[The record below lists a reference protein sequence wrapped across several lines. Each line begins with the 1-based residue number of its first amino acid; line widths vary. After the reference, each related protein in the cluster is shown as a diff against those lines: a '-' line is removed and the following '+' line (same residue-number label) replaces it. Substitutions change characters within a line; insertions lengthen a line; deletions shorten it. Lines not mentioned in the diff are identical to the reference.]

1 MSRLHHHTPHHS
13 APTAAWPPD
22 GTAAGRLADA
32 AVTRNGSAYNDRD
45 KRLDNLSK
53 AVAQREGDLAQAQR
67 AAGARRSAALLQMAG
82 RLHRA
87 RTELAELQALAS
99 AGPQQES

>member
-1 MSRLHHHTPHHS
+1 M
-13 APTAAWPPD
+13 
-22 GTAAGRLADA
+22 
-32 AVTRNGSAYNDRD
+32 TRNGSAYNDRD

-87 RTELAELQALAS
+87 RMELAELQGSS